1 MDQYRRAMG
10 SGDVVNTML
19 NYGYSLLESECL
31 RAVNS
36 VGLDIHVGFLHEMT
50 PSKICMK

>member
-1 MDQYRRAMG
+1 M
-10 SGDVVNTML
+10 VNTML

-36 VGLDIHVGFLHEMT
+36 VGLELM
-50 PSKICMK
+50 